1 MAPSSF
7 ASVEVHLNSRPIG
20 GEWYAEDASFTGPAR
35 IAITYG
41 QPHARG
47 RKIVGG
53 LIPNDTVWRFGANAA
68 TALHTDLDI
77 SIGSL
82 NVPRGDYTLF
92 LVHAGTAWDL
102 IVNSQTSMWGT
113 DRNASK
119 DIGRVRMTARTL
131 TDSEDAL
138 SVYLIP
144 DSTNPAA
151 GGKPQRRAPHQVGNG
166 RALGTVEGQ
175 DVTMRRDRSARVIVA
190 HRDAGRPCG
199 IHAGGVR
206 VAARSDLGRRHDDRS
221 GGAGVRVGIRQGM
234 MKRHHAVVRITHWVN
249 VVALT
254 IMVGSGLRIF
264 DAYPA
269 FARRGETFCCYPFA
283 HDQIPASLTFGGWL
297 AARATGTSR

>member
-1 MAPSSF
+1 MLRLVGRAAALAALGSVVHAQQPAAPPPPPPLRMAPSSF

-20 GEWYAEDASFTGPAR
+20 GEWYAEDASFSGPAR

-53 LIPNDTVWRFGANAA
+53 LIPNDTVWRFGANTA

-144 DSTNPAA
+144 DSTNP
-151 GGKPQRRAPHQVGNG
+151 QRGADPNG
-166 RALGTVEGQ
+166 VLRIKWGTVEL
-175 DVTMRRDRSARVIVA
+175 SAPWKV
-190 HRDAGRPCG
+190 
-199 IHAGGVR
+199 
-206 VAARSDLGRRHDDRS
+206 
-221 GGAGVRVGIRQGM
+221 
-234 MKRHHAVVRITHWVN
+234 KT
-249 VVALT
+249 
-254 IMVGSGLRIF
+254 
-264 DAYPA
+264 
-269 FARRGETFCCYPFA
+269 
-283 HDQIPASLTFGGWL
+283 
-297 AARATGTSR
+297 